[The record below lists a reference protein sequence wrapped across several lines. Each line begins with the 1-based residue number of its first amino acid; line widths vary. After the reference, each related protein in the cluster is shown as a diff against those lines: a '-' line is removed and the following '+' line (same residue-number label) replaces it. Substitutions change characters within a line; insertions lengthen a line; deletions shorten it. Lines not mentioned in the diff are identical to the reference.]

1 MQTLSEYVDDTEDF
15 INIALDSHR
24 NQLIRL
30 DIVLTTFTTS
40 MALIT
45 GITSLF
51 AMNVALS
58 PNAEEGAKGP
68 YSWFVAIVASCAAGA
83 VALMTGVLAYCK
95 WRKLLMF

>member
-15 INIALDSHR
+15 INIELDSHR

-45 GITSLF
+45 AVTALF
-51 AMNVALS
+51 AMNVRLQPSGDGKA
-58 PNAEEGAKGP
+58 P
-68 YSWFVAIVASCAAGA
+68 YSWFVVITCTTAAGA
-83 VALMTGVLAYCK
+83 LALFTVVLAYCK